1 MAFLKSF
8 ENGRVMQ
15 FRKMLNRSSGTRDN
29 LISSKN
35 NKAPNEGTEI
45 LPRGIENVKTLLA
58 TLVEVKVLVKRA
70 ANVMSSRQEEPNGS
84 EGNENKLP
92 LGPTRLSRKR
102 SRSKVV
108 KVARTQITPKHV
120 DAFTGSINVI
130 NKRSQVRHFNARPTK
145 EHTRPLKH
153 V

>member
-84 EGNENKLP
+84 EGNENRLP
-92 LGPTRLSRKR
+92 LGPTRLSRTR
-102 SRSKVV
+102 RRSKVV
-108 KVARTQITPKHV
+108 KVTRTQVTTKHV
-120 DAFTGSINVI
+120 DALQAVYMSSTRGRRCGILMHDLR
-130 NKRSQVRHFNARPTK
+130 RSTHD
-145 EHTRPLKH
+145 L
-153 V
+153 

>member
-1 MAFLKSF
+1 MTFLKRFKS
-8 ENGRVMQ
+8 GSVTQ
-15 FRKMLNRSSGTRDN
+15 FRKAHDGRPCARDN

-35 NKAPNEGTEI
+35 NKPPNEGAEI
-45 LPRGIENVKTLLA
+45 LPRGIENTKTLLT
-58 TLVEVKVLVKRA
+58 TLVEVKVLVKSA
-70 ANVMSSRQEEPNGS
+70 ANVMSSGQEEPNGS
-84 EGNENKLP
+84 KGNENKLP

-130 NKRSQVRHFNARPTK
+130 NKRSQVRHFNARPTQK
-145 EHTRPLKH
+145 HT
-153 V
+153 